1 MPEYSPL
8 VNLDTINHIYNIIK
22 SQIGEKVYTTTANSN
37 ESLGTSSLPY
47 KQSYLTNINSSSSN
61 WSIINGA
68 FTSASAT
75 IKGSLTS
82 NTLKVSD
89 DITIN
94 GSNTFHSSS
103 TFESTVKVNGTT
115 TLSETIINNT
125 LTLSSLGASRVAV
138 LNENKQLV
146 SSSYITTAELN
157 QLDGITTTETIQSQF
172 NNIRAK
178 YALNGD
184 ISGKINVTGTAD
196 ASSPTDTNAS
206 VHIEGGLS
214 AEKSIRAN
222 NIYATGKL
230 NGILESSGA
239 QTCVSGT
246 TTLGFTGFRIAEIYD
261 NSWPFA
267 CGNAIQIKGKEYEGV
282 SELALEWHEAT
293 NSTGGIAYRSKG
305 FPLNTPWSPWKYIPL
320 SLSKNT
326 LNLDNTTD
334 AYSTTDTAAAIH
346 TKGGLA
352 VEKTIRAYSIIT
364 DYLASD
370 AVTLTSGA
378 QIKGTMAGSDSWWI
392 KGGGSDDNGYLEIGT
407 ADNGS
412 EPIYVRQYSDSAGT
426 SLAREAIILDGS
438 GNTTFPGHVYGAYV
452 HNAVGNDIIDCIDVS
467 PSVELEYGYC
477 YSFNEEEY
485 KKTDR
490 YMDKGYIGIHSD
502 TSGISIGEKKSNQ
515 LKISVAGF
523 VLAHVDKEYKSGT
536 PLTCTKDGKL
546 TKIRLLDRIF
556 HPYMIVAKY
565 WKKEDSDVWKVGEQE
580 VEVNNRSW
588 VKLL

>member
-22 SQIGEKVYTTTANSN
+22 DQIGERVYTTVANSN

-75 IKGSLTS
+75 IKGALTS
-82 NTLKVSD
+82 NTLEVSD

-103 TFESTVKVNGTT
+103 TFESTVKINGAT
-115 TLSETIINNT
+115 TLNETIINKT
-125 LTLSSLGASRVAV
+125 LTLNSLTASRVAV

-157 QLDGITTTETIQSQF
+157 QLDGIITTETIQSQF

-178 YALNGD
+178 YALDGD
-184 ISGKINVTGTAD
+184 ISGKINIASEID
-196 ASSPTDTNAS
+196 ASSSTDTNAS
-206 VHIEGGLS
+206 IHTKGGL
-214 AEKSIRAN
+214 AVEKTIKAN
-222 NIYATGKL
+222 NIYATEKL
-230 NGILESSGA
+230 NGILESSGVQA
-239 QTCVSGT
+239 CVSGMT
-246 TTLGFTGFRIAEIYD
+246 ALGFTGFRIAEMYN
-261 NSWPFA
+261 NSWPFTY
-267 CGNAIQIKGKEYEGV
+267 GNTIQIRGKDYEGA
-282 SELALEWHEAT
+282 SELALEWSLAT
-293 NSTGGIAYRSKG
+293 SDTGGIAYRSKG
-305 FPLNTPWSPWKYIPL
+305 SPSGTSWSSWKYVPL
-320 SLSKNT
+320 SLSKTT
-326 LNLDNTTD
+326 LNLDNATD
-334 AYSTTDTAAAIH
+334 AYSSTDTAAAIH

-352 VEKTIRAYSIIT
+352 VEKTIVSDSVITNSFIIKN
-364 DYLASD
+364 
-370 AVTLTSGA
+370 AVTITSGA
-378 QIKGTMAGSDSWWI
+378 QIKGAMAGSDSWWI
-392 KGGGSDDNGYLEIGT
+392 KGGGSDDSGYLEIGT
-407 ADNGS
+407 ADNGN
-412 EPIYVRQYSDSAGT
+412 EPIYVRQFT
-426 SLAREAIILDGS
+426 SNNTLTREAIILDGS

-467 PSVELEYGYC
+467 SSTELEFGYC
-477 YSFNEEEY
+477 YSFDNGEY
-485 KKTDR
+485 KKTNK

-502 TSGISIGEKKSNQ
+502 TSGISIGEKKSKQ

-546 TKIRLLDRIF
+546 TKIKLLDRVL
-556 HPYMIVAKY
+556 HPHMIIAKY
-565 WKKEDSDVWKVGEQE
+565 WKKEDSDIWKVGDQE

>member
-8 VNLDTINHIYNIIK
+8 VNLDTINHVYNIIK
-22 SQIGEKVYTTTANSN
+22 SQIGEKVYTTTANSD

-68 FTSASAT
+68 FTSASAV

-103 TFESTVKVNGTT
+103 TFESTVKVSGVT

-125 LTLSSLGASRVAV
+125 LTLSSLDASRVAV

-178 YALNGD
+178 YALDGD
-184 ISGKINVTGTAD
+184 ISGKINIASATD
-196 ASSPTDTNAS
+196 ASSSTDTNAS
-206 VHIEGGLS
+206 IHTEGGL
-214 AEKSIRAN
+214 AVEKSIRAN
-222 NIYATGKL
+222 NIYAAGKL

-246 TTLGFTGFRIAEIYD
+246 TALGFTGFRIAEIYN
-261 NSWPFA
+261 NSWPFTY
-267 CGNAIQIKGKEYEGV
+267 GNAIQFRGKDHIGAN
-282 SELALEWHEAT
+282 ELALEWTGGET
-293 NSTGGIAYRSKG
+293 GTTGGIAYRSKRDTSATAWG
-305 FPLNTPWSPWKYIPL
+305 PWKYVPL
-320 SLSKNT
+320 SLSKTT

-334 AYSTTDTAAAIH
+334 ASSSTDTAAAIH

-352 VEKTIRAYSIIT
+352 VEKTIRSN
-364 DYLASD
+364 SV
-370 AVTLTSGA
+370 VTNTFTISNTVTISEGA
-378 QIKGTMAGSDSWWI
+378 QIKGTMASNDSWWI
-392 KGGGSDDNGYLEIGT
+392 KGGGSDDAGYLEIGT
-407 ADNGS
+407 ADNGYES
-412 EPIYVRQYSDSAGT
+412 IYIRQFT
-426 SLAREAIILDGS
+426 SNNTLAREAIILDGS

-467 PSVELEYGYC
+467 SSTELEYGYC
-477 YSFNEEEY
+477 YSFNDGEY

-502 TSGISIGEKKSNQ
+502 TSGMSIGEKKSKQ

-523 VLAHVDKEYKSGT
+523 VLAHVDKGYKSGT

-565 WKKEDSDVWKVGEQE
+565 WKKEDSDVWKIGEQE